1 MRTGHSGPA
10 CLCPQRG
17 ARRSGSTCVVGV
29 FHRLSMR
36 HCRLRAQIRG
46 FSAGRDRVSTGI
58 ATADDLFRNF
68 NRRVN
73 PVSAPAPQARM
84 PQLEGINSSHPP
96 VCNLASHET
105 PGRFARVYQNHPVIT
120 ARVLAVG
127 GVGGVGSGTA
137 APVSTCVDGN
147 QSGRCAGLGTTRTVV
162 RRRGWIP

>member
-17 ARRSGSTCVVGV
+17 ARRSGSACVAGYFTACPCGIVD
-29 FHRLSMR
+29 S
-36 HCRLRAQIRG
+36 AQICG